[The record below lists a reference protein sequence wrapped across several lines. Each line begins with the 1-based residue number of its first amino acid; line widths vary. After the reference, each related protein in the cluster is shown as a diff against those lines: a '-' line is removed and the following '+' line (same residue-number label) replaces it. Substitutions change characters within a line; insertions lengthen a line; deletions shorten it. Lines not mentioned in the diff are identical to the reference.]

1 MPRGCWFVVPG
12 RHVAHCLGTHG
23 PSRSPRGT
31 VDWDTFCHWALAG
44 KGEGNG
50 SGVMLLFVVRLLA
63 PNRMR

>member
-1 MPRGCWFVVPG
+1 VPRSG
-12 RHVAHCLGTHG
+12 RLSSAL
-23 PSRSPRGT
+23 PRGT

>member
-1 MPRGCWFVVPG
+1 VGSAMRLFLPR
-12 RHVAHCLGTHG
+12 
-23 PSRSPRGT
+23 ST